1 MNSSTQLVVSQ
12 QVNPDSPL
20 NFEIPP
26 TVKRAGD
33 FVVSIGVGAL
43 SGYIFYWITRLI
55 DKLGMLGEAGGSAIH
70 PLPYILSGVVSAA
83 MVEVAKLTYEASL
96 HILGERDLYEN
107 LDYPENAPQFDRLRQ
122 HTWKVIGR
130 VEKLQHNID
139 VIFSRIFDISSAKEI
154 REKNIPDRDLYFM
167 EISRRAFWEQIHET
181 LSTAIPQELGVYLVE
196 ACGYAVLGGH
206 LFIWLHGVIFLSGL
220 IDKVGQVY
228 HKIHSEEEQQKE
240 REWENKKYC
249 EVLAAMYPA
258 EFEQLESRESGIKV
272 GNSDTDDDFLI
283 DDDGINGKSVD
294 EHVNTFKDELQ
305 LDDLLDEDGSL
316 MKEERGEE
324 QLTGES
330 EGMDDFDPLKDAGFF
345 AYRHTISRSS
355 TIKGFEER
363 SDHSQIP
370 EDEPLVMQE
379 ADVPADF
386 ILIEAE

>member
-12 QVNPDSPL
+12 QVNPESPL

-26 TVKRAGD
+26 TVKR
-33 FVVSIGVGAL
+33 VGVGAL
-43 SGYIFYWITRLI
+43 NGYIFYWITRLI

-83 MVEVAKLTYEASL
+83 IVEVAKLTYEASL
-96 HILGERDLYEN
+96 HTLGKRGLYEN
-107 LDYPENAPQFDRLRQ
+107 LDHPENAPQFDRLRQ

-139 VIFSRIFDISSAKEI
+139 VIFSRIFDISPAKEI
-154 REKNIPDRDLYFM
+154 REKNIPDRDLHFM

-181 LSTAIPQELGVYLVE
+181 LSTSIPQELGVYLVE

-220 IDKVGQVY
+220 MDKVGQVY
-228 HKIHSEEEQQKE
+228 HKIQQQEE
-240 REWENKKYC
+240 RELENKKYC
-249 EVLAAMYPA
+249 DVLAAMYPA

-272 GNSDTDDDFLI
+272 GNSNTDDDFLI

-294 EHVNTFKDELQ
+294 EHVNTSKDELQ
-305 LDDLLDEDGSL
+305 LDDLLEEDGAL
-316 MKEERGEE
+316 MKEEGGEE

-330 EGMDDFDPLKDAGFF
+330 EEMDDFDPLKDAGFF

-363 SDHSQIP
+363 NDHSQIP

-379 ADVPADF
+379 ADVPVDF